1 MNERIRNYGALE
13 DNDEPGREESGPRS
27 PTMLERVAVW
37 VNEGGAGGD
46 AEGHPGAPARED
58 LYNLFTVPATLTQ
71 RPQNLYS
78 YRGVVRNARIRLLL

>member
-27 PTMLERVAVW
+27 PTMLEHVAVW

-46 AEGHPGAPARED
+46 AEGQTGAPARENSQPLHSCRHAD
-58 LYNLFTVPATLTQ
+58 ATAAKFVHL
-71 RPQNLYS
+71 
-78 YRGVVRNARIRLLL
+78 